1 MTNPLIKSAPKLRRL
16 TIRRGLPWII
26 LIFTLSSIA
35 ITTVNYQVIRA
46 LSLSRAYINAESLYA
61 KHRAHAVE
69 EMIRYAYNQNIFHFQ
84 QFKEEIAIPLNGIEL
99 RSQIVNENLEF
110 EWPLFQSHLLQAGL
124 SETDAALIVSS
135 FKRFQSSGFVEK
147 SVRRWE
153 QVDPLLIQLMAQGVK
168 IHEAISSSQWSLKER
183 EAELL
188 KLHQI
193 NTKIILLEDEFAEW
207 IEQESQQLEQILL
220 RVSVGITL
228 LFMAVSLAAAV
239 YFGQRFRRGVMA
251 LYRTALRITQGDLS
265 ARVTLP
271 PGDELSKLAEKFNQM
286 TATISESQ
294 ERLIE
299 QNQQLVDA
307 KDMALQSLNAKSE
320 FLANM
325 SHEIRTPMNGVL
337 GMLELLSTT
346 ELNEFQRECVTLS
359 LNSAATLLNLIN
371 DVLDLSK
378 IESGK
383 LVLESVEFDLHQ
395 CVEEIASLYSAQ
407 NKQADLEIACYIAPN
422 VPQIIRGDP
431 TRLRQILANLM
442 ANAIKFTESGSVVV
456 RCHTVE
462 SRENNHCL
470 LHFEI
475 EDTGIGIAPENQD
488 KLFDAFVQAD
498 GSTTRRHG
506 GTGLGLTIASEL
518 KELMGGDI
526 GVDSQLGEGAR
537 FWFTIDV
544 MIVAP
549 YPSEPT
555 LANLHG
561 WLIGND
567 SINLRILSQYLDE
580 WNIQIKRVMD
590 PVELLSQLAQHSVD
604 RAPDFIML
612 DDRLEGVSQ
621 IQLHQRLLAD
631 PKLNPV
637 PMIALNRFKDYLLE
651 PNDMAPYF
659 EQLSKPLR
667 LSILRRALLRLHA
680 DTDETITTTQESL
693 PPLQGHIMI
702 VEDNKVNQ
710 QVALR
715 MVEKLGLTA
724 DIANSGEEAIQLVHE
739 KPFDLI
745 LMDCQMP
752 DLDGYQTTAII
763 RQEESIK
770 EIPIIAITANAIGP
784 VKQRC
789 INAGMDACLIKPVK
803 LELLY
808 QTLAVWLSSNCKNN

>member
-1 MTNPLIKSAPKLRRL
+1 MTNPIIKSAPQLRRL

-46 LSLSRAYINAESLYA
+46 LSLSRAYINAEALYA

-69 EMIRYAYNQNIFHFQ
+69 ELIRYAYNQNIFHFE
-84 QFKEEIAIPLNGIEL
+84 QFKQEISVPLNGIEIRAEL
-99 RSQIVNENLEF
+99 LKGEF
-110 EWPLFQSHLLQAGL
+110 EWPLLKTHLLQAGL
-124 SETDAALIVSS
+124 GETDATLIVSS

-147 SVRRWE
+147 SVKRWE
-153 QVDPLLIQLMAQGVK
+153 QVDPLLIQLMAQGLK
-168 IHEAISSSQWSLKER
+168 MHEAISSSHWSLLER
-183 EAELL
+183 EAQLL

-193 NTKIILLEDEFAEW
+193 NTKIILLEDEFADW
-207 IEQESQQLEQILL
+207 IAEESQELEQILL

-228 LFMAVSLAAAV
+228 LFMAVSMAAAV

-265 ARVTLP
+265 AKVSLP

-294 ERLIE
+294 EQLME
-299 QNQQLVDA
+299 QNQQLVEA

-337 GMLELLSTT
+337 GMLELLATT
-346 ELNEFQRECVTLS
+346 ELNEFQRECVELS
-359 LNSAATLLNLIN
+359 LSSATTLLTLIN

-395 CVEEIASLYSAQ
+395 CIEEIASLYCAQ
-407 NKQADLEIACYIAPN
+407 NKQAELEIACYIAPN

-442 ANAIKFTESGSVVV
+442 ANAIKFTEAGSVVV
-456 RCHTVE
+456 RCHLVE

-475 EDTGIGIAPENQD
+475 EDTGIGIAPENQN
-488 KLFDAFVQAD
+488 KLFNAFVQAD

-518 KELMGGDI
+518 KELMGGEI

-544 MIVAP
+544 TIVTS
-549 YPSEPT
+549 YPCEPA
-555 LANLHG
+555 LANLSG
-561 WLIGND
+561 WLIGSD

-580 WNIQIKRVMD
+580 WQIQMKRIWD
-590 PVELLSQLAQHSVD
+590 PTELLSEIEHNTNYEI
-604 RAPDFIML
+604 PDFIML
-612 DDRLEGVSQ
+612 DDQLGGISQ
-621 IQLHQRLLAD
+621 IQLHQRLLTEPNLSA
-631 PKLNPV
+631 V
-637 PMIALNRFKDYLLE
+637 PMMALNRFQDYLQE
-651 PNDMAPYF
+651 PNDITPYF

-667 LSILRRALLRLHA
+667 LSILRRALLRIQ
-680 DTDETITTTQESL
+680 TDLGETNATHPVQPT
-693 PPLQGHIMI
+693 PLRGHIMI
-702 VEDNKVNQ
+702 VEDNKINQ

-724 DIANSGEEAIQLVHE
+724 DIANSGEEAIQLLHQ
-739 KPFDLI
+739 KSFDLI

-752 DLDGYQTTAII
+752 ELDGYQTTAII
-763 RQEESIK
+763 RQEDSLK
-770 EIPIIAITANAIGP
+770 DIPIIAMTANAIGP

-789 INAGMDACLIKPVK
+789 INAGMDECLIKPVK

-808 QTLAVWLSSNCKNN
+808 QTLAVWLNSHSK